1 MPPNI
6 NNQYTPPTDPY
17 AFLNETS
24 KKRPLSNL
32 FGNRNISMQGRL
44 VIVVVALI
52 VLLIIVFALKSILT
66 HPSVNMP
73 SVYAVLSEQQ
83 ELISLA
89 TTGTQQ
95 SHNQSFL
102 NFSYTAIATATTD
115 QSKLIKLLAAN
126 NITVN
131 GNQYVTQPNVAQEL
145 TQAEAV
151 SAFDST
157 YPSVMQ
163 AQLKLYQADLNNA
176 YLQNASAVLRGYL
189 KQDYQNCQLLID
201 MLNSNYA

>member
-17 AFLNETS
+17 AFLNEPN
-24 KKRPLSNL
+24 KKRSMSNL
-32 FGNRNISMQGRL
+32 LLKGNMSMQGRL
-44 VIVVVALI
+44 IIIALI
-52 VLLIIVFALKSILT
+52 LLVLLIMVFALKSVLT
-66 HPSVNMP
+66 HPSVNLP
-73 SVYAVLSEQQ
+73 SIYAVLSEQQ
-83 ELISLA
+83 ELVNLA

-115 QSKLIKLLAAN
+115 QSKLLRLLAAN
-126 NITVN
+126 NIPVSA
-131 GNQYVTQPNVAQEL
+131 NQYVIQPNAAHEL
-145 TQAEAV
+145 TQAEAN
-151 SAFDST
+151 SEFDST
-157 YPSVMQ
+157 FPGVMQ

-176 YLQNASAVLRGYL
+176 YMQNTSAVVKGYL
-189 KQDYQNCQLLID
+189 KQDYQNCSLLID